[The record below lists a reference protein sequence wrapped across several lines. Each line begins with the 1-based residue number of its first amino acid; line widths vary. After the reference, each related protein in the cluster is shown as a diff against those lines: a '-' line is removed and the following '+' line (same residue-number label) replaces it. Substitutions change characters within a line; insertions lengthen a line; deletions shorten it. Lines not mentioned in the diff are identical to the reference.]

1 MKDTRVFKLYKA
13 LYQAFGPQ
21 HWWPAKTPFEV
32 VIGAIL
38 AQNTNWGNVEKAIAN
53 LRRGGM
59 LSPKKI
65 LESRK
70 SKIENRIRPSGYYR
84 QKTRKLKAFVEHL
97 FKKHNGS
104 LKKMFSQNMKAL
116 RGELLSIHRIGEETA
131 DSIILYAAEKP
142 SFVVDAY
149 TTRIGHRLGLFKTSG
164 YDEIKAY
171 FEKNLPCS
179 AKLYNE
185 FHALLVALGK
195 ELSGRNFPR
204 SRGGRGS

>member
-116 RGELLSIHRIGEETA
+116 RGELLSIHGIGEETA

-149 TTRIGHRLGLFKTSG
+149 TKRIGHRLGLFKTSG